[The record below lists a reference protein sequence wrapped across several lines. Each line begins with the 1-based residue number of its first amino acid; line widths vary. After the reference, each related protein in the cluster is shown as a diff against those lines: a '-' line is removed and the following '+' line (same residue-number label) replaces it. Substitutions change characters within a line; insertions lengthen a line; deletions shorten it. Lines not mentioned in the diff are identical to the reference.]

1 MLYAVW
7 AADQIA
13 TMVRDKHMNSEQT
26 TLDPVCGM
34 TVDLAAGKPVFTY
47 EEQDYHFCSQHCQQ
61 KFSSNPGRYTGEIE
75 FEEDTSPLS
84 GPFTCPMHPE
94 IVQDEPGD
102 CPICGMALESMGIPL
117 ASDEPN
123 PELVDFQRRFRVAV
137 ALSVPV
143 FVLAM
148 GSHVGIDFG
157 RLIDPAVSVVL
168 QFILTTPVV
177 VWCARPFFVRG
188 WQSVL
193 NRSPSMWTLI
203 SIGTGAAY
211 LYSLAAMAFSSYFP
225 VAILDGHG
233 MVPVY
238 FEAAAVIIALVLLG
252 QILELRAREKTSGAI
267 RALMDLTP
275 KTAFRVINGEEQEV
289 PVGELAAGDHVRIR
303 PGEKIPVDGEVVSG
317 SSELDESLL
326 SGEPLPVIKSA
337 GDTVTGGTIN
347 VTGSFIMEAQHVG
360 NDTVLARIVALV
372 AAAQRSRAPIQRVAD
387 AVASWFVPLVI
398 LVSLAAFVSWFLWGS
413 EPRLA
418 HAVIASVSVLII
430 ACPCAIG
437 LATPISVMVAMGRG
451 AQSGVLIRDAEALE
465 IMHKVDTLVIDK
477 TGTLTTGKP
486 TITDV
491 VPQASWDD
499 DRVLR
504 YAASLEQGSEHP
516 LAGAIVRAALEKG
529 LDLLPA
535 DQFRAISG
543 QGVSGLVEGRSV
555 WLGNARMVQEQSLAG
570 DMMESQ
576 SQALLEQCK
585 TVMHLV
591 VDDQLAGLIA
601 AQDPVKET
609 TPAAI
614 RQLQKLGLRI
624 IMATGDNEFTAA
636 QVAGELS
643 LSEVHAGLSPTDKS
657 ALITSLKNEGA
668 TVAMAGDGIND
679 APALALADVGIAMGS
694 GADVAVESAAI
705 TLVKGDLSG
714 IIRARR
720 LASAT
725 LRNIRQ
731 NLFLSFVYNSVGVPV
746 AAGVFYAWLGWLL
759 SPMLAAAAMSLS
771 SVSVISNA
779 LRLRFTDLSGTN

>member
-1 MLYAVW
+1 
-7 AADQIA
+7 
-13 TMVRDKHMNSEQT
+13 MNSEQT

-47 EEQDYHFCSQHCQQ
+47 KEQDYHFCSQHCQQ

-75 FEEDTSPLS
+75 FEEDTAPLS

-193 NRSPSMWTLI
+193 NRSPNMWTLI

-211 LYSLAAMAFSSYFP
+211 LYSLAAMAFGSYFP
-225 VAILDGHG
+225 KAILDGHG

-303 PGEKIPVDGEVVSG
+303 PGEKIPVDGALVSG

-360 NDTVLARIVALV
+360 NDTVL
-372 AAAQRSRAPIQRVAD
+372 
-387 AVASWFVPLVI
+387 
-398 LVSLAAFVSWFLWGS
+398 
-413 EPRLA
+413 
-418 HAVIASVSVLII
+418 
-430 ACPCAIG
+430 G
-437 LATPISVMVAMGRG
+437 LAKQETGG
-451 AQSGVLIRDAEALE
+451 GV
-465 IMHKVDTLVIDK
+465 
-477 TGTLTTGKP
+477 TGTFFYRGNF
-486 TITDV
+486 
-491 VPQASWDD
+491 
-499 DRVLR
+499 
-504 YAASLEQGSEHP
+504 AA
-516 LAGAIVRAALEKG
+516 
-529 LDLLPA
+529 
-535 DQFRAISG
+535 
-543 QGVSGLVEGRSV
+543 
-555 WLGNARMVQEQSLAG
+555 
-570 DMMESQ
+570 
-576 SQALLEQCK
+576 
-585 TVMHLV
+585 
-591 VDDQLAGLIA
+591 
-601 AQDPVKET
+601 
-609 TPAAI
+609 
-614 RQLQKLGLRI
+614 
-624 IMATGDNEFTAA
+624 FTAA
-636 QVAGELS
+636 
-643 LSEVHAGLSPTDKS
+643 GL
-657 ALITSLKNEGA
+657 
-668 TVAMAGDGIND
+668 AMAG
-679 APALALADVGIAMGS
+679 
-694 GADVAVESAAI
+694 VAVA
-705 TLVKGDLSG
+705 
-714 IIRARR
+714 
-720 LASAT
+720 
-725 LRNIRQ
+725 
-731 NLFLSFVYNSVGVPV
+731 Y
-746 AAGVFYAWLGWLL
+746 
-759 SPMLAAAAMSLS
+759 
-771 SVSVISNA
+771 A
-779 LRLRFTDLSGTN
+779 LRIRRRFGF